1 MTTFY
6 LIRHG
11 SNDFAGK
18 TLVGRTPG
26 IHLNDTGRAEVERLA
41 DELARESIQH
51 LFSSP
56 MERCRETAAPIAKRL
71 NLEVQILDGLI
82 EVEFGDWTRQNIS
95 EMNSDERWRKWNT
108 FRSGGRI
115 PNGESIWE
123 VQTRMIAV
131 IEKLRRDFPNQTLA
145 LFSHGDPLRAA
156 ITYYLGMPID
166 FIHRLELSPASVSVL
181 MIDDWAAKIQA
192 LNLRF
197 SETRLQP

>member
-1 MTTFY
+1 M
-6 LIRHG
+6 
-11 SNDFAGK
+11 
-18 TLVGRTPG
+18 GRTPE
-26 IHLNDTGRAEVERLA
+26 IHLNDAGRAEVDRLA
-41 DELARESIQH
+41 DELAREPIQH

-82 EVEFGDWTRQNIS
+82 EVEFGDWTGQEIA
-95 EMNSDERWRKWNT
+95 EMNSDELWRKWNT

-123 VQTRMIAV
+123 VQTRMVAA
-131 IEKLRRDFPNQTLA
+131 IEKLRRQFPNQALA

-181 MIDDWAAKIQA
+181 MIDDWTAKIQA
-192 LNLRF
+192 LNVRF
-197 SETRLQP
+197 GETRLQM

>member
-26 IHLNDTGRAEVERLA
+26 IHLNDAGRAEVERLA

-82 EVEFGDWTRQNIS
+82 EVEFGDWTGQNIA

-123 VQTRMIAV
+123 VQTRMIAA

-181 MIDDWAAKIQA
+181 MIDDWTAKIQA

>member
-18 TLVGRTPG
+18 TLVGRTAG
-26 IHLNDTGRAEVERLA
+26 IHLNDTGRAEAERLA
-41 DELARESIQH
+41 NELAREPIQH

-71 NLEVQILDGLI
+71 NLDVQILDGLV
-82 EVEFGDWTRQNIS
+82 EVEFGDWTGQEIA
-95 EMNSDERWRKWNT
+95 EMNSDELWQKWNT

-123 VQTRMIAV
+123 VQTRMVAV
-131 IEKLRRDFPNQTLA
+131 IEKLRRQFPDQTLA

-181 MIDDWAAKIQA
+181 MIDDWTAKVQA
-192 LNLRF
+192 LNVRF
-197 SETRLQP
+197 GESRLQP

>member
-56 MERCRETAAPIAKRL
+56 MERCRETAAPIAKKL

-82 EVEFGDWTRQNIS
+82 EVEFGDWTGQNIA

-123 VQTRMIAV
+123 VQTRMIAA

-181 MIDDWAAKIQA
+181 MIDDWTAKIQA

>member
-26 IHLNDTGRAEVERLA
+26 IHLNDAGRAEVDRLA
-41 DELARESIQH
+41 DELAREPIQH

-71 NLEVQILDGLI
+71 NLEMQILDGLV
-82 EVEFGDWTRQNIS
+82 EVEFGDWTGQEIA
-95 EMNSDERWRKWNT
+95 EMNSDELWQKWNT

-181 MIDDWAAKIQA
+181 MIDDWTAKVQA
-192 LNLRF
+192 LNVRF
-197 SETRLQP
+197 SKTRLQP

>member
-26 IHLNDTGRAEVERLA
+26 IHLNDTGRAEAERLA
-41 DELARESIQH
+41 NELAREPIQH

-71 NLEVQILDGLI
+71 NLEVQILDGLV
-82 EVEFGDWTRQNIS
+82 EVEFGDWTGQEIA
-95 EMNSDERWRKWNT
+95 EMNSNELWQKWNT

-123 VQTRMIAV
+123 VQTRMVSV
-131 IEKLRRDFPNQTLA
+131 IEKLRRQFPDQVLA

-181 MIDDWAAKIQA
+181 MIDDWTAKVQA
-192 LNLRF
+192 LNVRF
-197 SETRLQP
+197 GESRLQP

>member
-18 TLVGRTPG
+18 TLVGRTAG
-26 IHLNDTGRAEVERLA
+26 IHLNDTGRAEAERLA
-41 DELARESIQH
+41 NELAREPIQH

-71 NLEVQILDGLI
+71 NLDVQILDGLV
-82 EVEFGDWTRQNIS
+82 EVEFGDWTGQEIA
-95 EMNSDERWRKWNT
+95 EMNSDELWQKWNT

-123 VQTRMIAV
+123 VQTRMVSV
-131 IEKLRRDFPNQTLA
+131 IEKLRRQFPDQTLA

-181 MIDDWAAKIQA
+181 MIDDWTAKVQA
-192 LNLRF
+192 LNVRF
-197 SETRLQP
+197 GESRLQP

>member
-26 IHLNDTGRAEVERLA
+26 IHLNDAGRAEVDRLA
-41 DELARESIQH
+41 DELAREPIQH

-71 NLEVQILDGLI
+71 NLEVQILDGLV
-82 EVEFGDWTRQNIS
+82 EVEFGDWTGQEIA
-95 EMNSDERWRKWNT
+95 EMNSDELWRKWNT
-108 FRSGGRI
+108 FRGGGRI
-115 PNGESIWE
+115 PHGESIWE
-123 VQTRMIAV
+123 VQTRMVAA
-131 IEKLRRDFPNQTLA
+131 IEKLRRQFPNQMLA

-181 MIDDWAAKIQA
+181 MIDDWTAKVQA
-192 LNLRF
+192 LNVRF
-197 SETRLQP
+197 GESRLQP